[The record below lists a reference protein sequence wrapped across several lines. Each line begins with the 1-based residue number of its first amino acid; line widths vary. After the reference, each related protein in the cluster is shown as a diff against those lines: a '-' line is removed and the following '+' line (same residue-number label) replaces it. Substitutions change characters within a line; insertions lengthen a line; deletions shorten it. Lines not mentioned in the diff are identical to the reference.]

1 MDEYISIQKTN
12 FKNRRFCYLPN
23 FDNFIN
29 NYIQIDNLIIIQNFE
44 NKSLNF
50 IGIVKF
56 SKKINNK
63 NDKIIEIDPFM
74 LTIIGN
80 PKKVI
85 VKPLIDVM

>member
-1 MDEYISIQKTN
+1 MDEYITIQKTN

-56 SKKINNK
+56 
-63 NDKIIEIDPFM
+63 
-74 LTIIGN
+74 
-80 PKKVI
+80 
-85 VKPLIDVM
+85 